1 MVGIGSPQNKSA
13 NYFSLRSNAVAF
25 ADYYSRAALAASQ
38 ILNGFEE
45 PRIRGILDK
54 LRVGIAIGADA
65 ASSAEGQA
73 TLDLLVRLLARL
85 YPTLVLRWAGSAAQ
99 SAANRVMGLAQQ
111 INPNIEFAAE
121 PSIEICIGRALPAG
135 GAWKRL
141 FVGSSGWNA
150 HFSSSE
156 PCSVENSENP
166 FGPGAAACFAAGNL
180 FRSVFLGQDETLDK
194 ELFFSTLTGGP
205 CASENLPI
213 AGSLEQVV
221 LVGAGAIGNAAAW
234 ALARTPM
241 EGTVHVVDYQDIDLG
256 NLQRYVLAERRR
268 ENAIKVNVLA
278 EHFVRRIEA
287 KPHRRTFAD
296 FVEKQGYTWP
306 KMLLA
311 LDSSGDRRAAQASLP
326 KWVANAW
333 TQPGDL
339 GVASHDFLNGACV
352 SCLYLPDHPLENED
366 SIIASALNL
375 SGSLMQVRTLLHTGV
390 GVPKGFLEM
399 VAAARTIP
407 IERLLPFEGRP
418 IRALYSEGF
427 CGGAV
432 IPLGEA
438 GFPRQD
444 VHVPVAHQSALSG
457 VLLAAAAIKETL
469 GLNKRVTSITR
480 INVMAPIGKF
490 LTQPAAK
497 DPRGICICQDADYV
511 NVYRE
516 KYHL

>member
-1 MVGIGSPQNKSA
+1 
-13 NYFSLRSNAVAF
+13 VAF
-25 ADYYSRAALAASQ
+25 ADYYSRSALAASQ
-38 ILNGFEE
+38 ILGGFEE
-45 PRIRGILDK
+45 PRIRAILDK
-54 LRVGIAIGADA
+54 VRVGIAIGADA
-65 ASSAEGQA
+65 ATSAEGQA
-73 TLDLLVRLLARL
+73 ILDLLIRLLARL
-85 YPTLVLRWAGSAAQ
+85 YPTLVFRWADSAAE
-99 SAANRVMGLAQQ
+99 SAANRIMGLAQQ
-111 INPNIEFAAE
+111 INPNIDFAAE
-121 PSIEICIGRALPAG
+121 PSIEICIGKVLPVG
-135 GAWKRL
+135 GPWKRL
-141 FVGSSGWNA
+141 FVGSSGWDA
-150 HFSSSE
+150 LFSPSE
-156 PCSVENSENP
+156 PRSVGNSENP
-166 FGPGAAACFAAGNL
+166 FGAGGAACFATANL
-180 FRSVFLGQDETLDK
+180 FRLVFLGHDDSLDK
-194 ELFFSTLTGGP
+194 ELFFSTLNGGP

-213 AGSLEQVV
+213 AGSLEQIV

-234 ALARTPM
+234 ALARAPM
-241 EGTVHVVDYQDIDLG
+241 EGTVHIVDHQLVDLG

-268 ENAIKVNVLA
+268 ENAIKVDVLA
-278 EHFVRRIEA
+278 KHFVTRMQA
-287 KPHRRTFAD
+287 KPHHEKFAD
-296 FVEKQGYTWP
+296 FVEKQGYGWR

-339 GVASHDFLNGACV
+339 GVASHDFLSGACV
-352 SCLYLPDHPLENED
+352 SCLYLPDRALENED

-375 SGSLMQVRTLLHTGV
+375 SGNLMQVRTLLHTGI
-390 GVPKGFLEM
+390 GVPKGFLEI
-399 VAAARTIP
+399 VAAARAIP

-457 VLLAAAAIKETL
+457 VLLAAAAVKEAL
-469 GLNKRVTSITR
+469 GLNKAVTSITR
-480 INVMAPIGKF
+480 INVMAPIGEL

-516 KYHL
+516 KYRL